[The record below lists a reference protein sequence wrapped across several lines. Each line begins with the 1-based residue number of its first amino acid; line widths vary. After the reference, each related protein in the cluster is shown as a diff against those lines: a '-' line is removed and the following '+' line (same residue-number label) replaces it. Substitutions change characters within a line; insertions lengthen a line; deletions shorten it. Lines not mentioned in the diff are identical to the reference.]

1 MKFIRQFCI
10 ILGMTCLGEILH
22 HFIPLPVPGSI
33 YGLVLLFLALL
44 FRIIPLESVKETGE
58 FLIGIMPLLFIPAAA
73 GLLVS
78 WDALQPV
85 LLPFL
90 VITAVST
97 VLVMIVTGKT
107 AQQMMRKKKEEKG
120 TEVIS

>member
-1 MKFIRQFCI
+1 MKYIRQFAV

-22 HFIPLPVPGSI
+22 FLLPLPVPGSI

-44 FRIIPLESVKETGE
+44 FRIIPLDSVKETGQ
-58 FLIGIMPLLFIPAAA
+58 FLIEIMPMMFIPAAA

-85 LLPFL
+85 LIPFL
-90 VITAVST
+90 VIIVVST
-97 VLVMIVTGKT
+97 VLVMIATGKT
-107 AQQMMRKKKEEKG
+107 AQKLMKR
-120 TEVIS
+120 

>member
-1 MKFIRQFCI
+1 MKYMRQFCI
-10 ILGMTCLGEILH
+10 ILGMTCLGELLH
-22 HFIPLPVPGSI
+22 YFIPLPIPGSI

-44 FRIIPLESVKETGE
+44 LKIIPLASVKETGE
-58 FLIGIMPLLFIPAAA
+58 FLISIMPLMFIPAAS

-97 VLVMIVTGKT
+97 ILVMIVTGKT
-107 AQQMMRKKKEEKG
+107 AQKLIRRKNHE
-120 TEVIS
+120 